1 MIKFLIIKIIKAYQY
16 LISPLFTPSC
26 RFTPSCSQY
35 TLEVIEKHG
44 AIRGS
49 WLSVKRILR
58 CNPWHPGGYDPAP

>member
-1 MIKFLIIKIIKAYQY
+1 VIKFLIIKIIKAYQY